1 MIISTQEA
9 WLEKHYI
16 WTWTSGAW
24 GSFESQLL
32 ETGAGAEAR
41 EAAAVLYQLPQS
53 EYFGQIKILKHK
65 HSALAHK
72 LSSASAG
79 SKKLGGNVV
88 NCNVVVVS

>member
-1 MIISTQEA
+1 M
-9 WLEKHYI
+9 
-16 WTWTSGAW
+16 
-24 GSFESQLL
+24 
-32 ETGAGAEAR
+32 
-41 EAAAVLYQLPQS
+41 LYQLPQS

-72 LSSASAG
+72 LSSASASASAG

>member
-1 MIISTQEA
+1 MRGQRHE
-9 WLEKHYI
+9 
-16 WTWTSGAW
+16 
-24 GSFESQLL
+24 
-32 ETGAGAEAR
+32 R